1 MIIGAGRSQQRR
13 QFEFDMKRRD
23 VIALL
28 GVTAIAWP
36 RAARAQQPERMRR
49 IGLLLGVAEN
59 DPQGQAGLAVF
70 TNALQ
75 ELGWTGGRNVQI
87 DYRWAAADVDRM
99 QAFAKE
105 LVDLQPSLIV
115 GQTTQVVAALQ
126 RETRTIPIVFVLVS
140 DPVGSGFV
148 ASLPRPGGNT
158 TGFVNIESSLGGK
171 WIELLK
177 ELVPRL
183 ARASLIFNPDTATYS
198 AYYLPPFE
206 TAARTYG
213 IEPVAAPVRN
223 DADIERVIAE
233 LGNARNGGLVAMPDS
248 FTGTRHNLELIISL
262 AARYRVPTVYPYRFM
277 VDAGG
282 NSSWWSTSRPPRRSG
297 STCRQRCSRSPTRS
311 SSKEAFSSSAWK
323 AGWHTR
329 SRLGQARLRPA
340 TRTPSDDTAT

>member
-1 MIIGAGRSQQRR
+1 MTD
-13 QFEFDMKRRD
+13 FDQLKRREL
-23 VIALL
+23 VVLFCGAA
-28 GVTAIAWP
+28 VAWP
-36 RAARAQQPERMRR
+36 LAALAQQADRIRR
-49 IGLLLGVAEN
+49 IGLLLGVAES
-59 DPQGQAGLAVF
+59 DPQGQAGLVVF

-75 ELGWTGGRNVQI
+75 ELGWTEGRNIQI
-87 DYRWAAADVDRM
+87 DYRWAAANVDRM

-126 RETRTIPIVFVLVS
+126 RETKTIPIVFVLVS

-183 ARASLIFNPDTATYS
+183 TRASLIFNPDTATYS

-213 IEPVAAPVRN
+213 IEPIVAPVRN
-223 DADIERVIAE
+223 DADIERTIAE
-233 LGNARNGGLVAMPDS
+233 LGNARYGGLVVMPDS
-248 FTGTRHNLELIISL
+248 FTGTWHNLELIISL
-262 AARYRVPTVYPYRFM
+262 AARHRVPTVYPYRFM

-282 NSSWWSTSRPPRRSG
+282 LVSYGIDNVDLFRRAATYVDRILKG
-297 STCRQRCSRSPTRS
+297 TGPADLPVQLP
-311 SSKEAFSSSAWK
+311 SKFELVVNLKTAK
-323 AGWHTR
+323 T
-329 SRLGQARLRPA
+329 LGIDVPA
-340 TRTPSDDTAT
+340 TVLTLADEVIE

>member
-1 MIIGAGRSQQRR
+1 
-13 QFEFDMKRRD
+13 
-23 VIALL
+23 
-28 GVTAIAWP
+28 
-36 RAARAQQPERMRR
+36 
-49 IGLLLGVAEN
+49 
-59 DPQGQAGLAVF
+59 LAVF

-75 ELGWTGGRNVQI
+75 ELGWADGRNVQI

-148 ASLPRPGGNT
+148 ASLPRPAAT
-158 TGFVNIESSLGGK
+158 PPASSTSN
-171 WIELLK
+171 
-177 ELVPRL
+177 PRWRQVDRAAQG
-183 ARASLIFNPDTATYS
+183 ARAAADARVTDLQSDTATYS

-213 IEPVAAPVRN
+213 IEPIAAPVRS
-223 DADIERVIAE
+223 DADIERVIAD

-248 FTGTRHNLELIISL
+248 LRNAAQSRADHLAGGALPRADGLPIS
-262 AARYRVPTVYPYRFM
+262 FM

-282 NSSWWSTSRPPRRSG
+282 LISYGIDNVDLFRRAATYVDRILKGTNPADLPVQLPSKFELVVNLKTAKTLG
-297 STCRQRCSRSPTRS
+297 STCRQRCSRSPTR
-311 SSKEAFSSSAWK
+311 
-323 AGWHTR
+323 
-329 SRLGQARLRPA
+329 
-340 TRTPSDDTAT
+340 